1 MEDGAQND
9 SMTARQRRKKRGKEH
24 GANVGSHRHGQRQ
37 QKRRVIGRA
46 QTLGEK
52 RAAEA
57 QLASARDKKVAQGE
71 GGLEG
76 DSGNAGGQGQRPTKD
91 DGEQQRQL
99 PPPQPPPPPPNPGG
113 WIWPEMSP
121 LRLTAGYYHDLTKQL
136 SWASPID
143 RQRGS

>member
-1 MEDGAQND
+1 MEGGAQKD
-9 SMTARQRRKKRGKEH
+9 GMTARQRRKKRGKEH

-52 RAAEA
+52 RAADA

-71 GGLEG
+71 GGLED
-76 DSGNAGGQGQRPTKD
+76 DSGNAGGRGQRPTKD

-99 PPPQPPPPPPNPGG
+99 PSGAELHREGQGEEG
-113 WIWPEMSP
+113 E
-121 LRLTAGYYHDLTKQL
+121 
-136 SWASPID
+136 
-143 RQRGS
+143 RQDEQ